1 MSRSGH
7 FYIIIFLQ
15 VHGLARA
22 RVQGTD
28 EEKQNLLDTRG
39 AGAQEEPEV
48 QQGQGEGEGREGRGV
63 QLPRPLQPRQGLWQE
78 EGPA

>member
-7 FYIIIFLQ
+7 FYIIFFLQ

-39 AGAQEEPEV
+39 AGAQEEPAVE
-48 QQGQGEGEGREGRGV
+48 QGEGEGQERE
-63 QLPRPLQPRQGLWQE
+63 E
-78 EGPA
+78 